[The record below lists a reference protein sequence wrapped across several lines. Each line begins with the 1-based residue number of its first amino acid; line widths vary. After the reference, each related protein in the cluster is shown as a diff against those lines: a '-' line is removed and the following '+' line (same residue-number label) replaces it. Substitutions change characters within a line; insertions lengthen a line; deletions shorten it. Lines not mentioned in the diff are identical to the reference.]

1 MHDTVVCGSVH
12 MVSLV
17 AHMFVEPRKETCLYF
32 IKYFFQSQHC
42 FETLKIFICAVEK
55 CSNQKRIIIYGRKLP
70 FSESVFTFKIF
81 LILKILPIHN
91 WSKNALRS
99 SDTVRG
105 VLENCVIKI
114 VNFCRTEAGLTSKWG
129 RILLSVYWWYQN
141 QPSYTVGRRATS
153 RDVAKCFWKIG
164 WLHTHTQ
171 THNTTYWGSTLPK
184 NHNTV
189 AVGGQNFWDRQTD
202 TQLHRYTD
210 THTEVHIEVVP
221 T

>member
-1 MHDTVVCGSVH
+1 MWQRAYGFFINVCRTTQRNLSLFHQIFFSIPALLWDIEDIH
-12 MVSLV
+12 MCSWEMLKS
-17 AHMFVEPRKETCLYF
+17 KEDN
-32 IKYFFQSQHC
+32 H
-42 FETLKIFICAVEK
+42 
-55 CSNQKRIIIYGRKLP
+55 NGRKLP

-171 THNTTYWGSTLPK
+171 THNTTYWGSTLPNK
-184 NHNTV
+184 DCSQYLTQPDLVHLLISWY
-189 AVGGQNFWDRQTD
+189 NFLWVELTF
-202 TQLHRYTD
+202 
-210 THTEVHIEVVP
+210 VS
-221 T
+221 